1 MQESVRIGFLGSG
14 GIAQSHAYALD
25 ALKYYYKNIP
35 HIEKVLVASPTP
47 THREGFAQ
55 RFVFGEA
62 VQPEAVWERE
72 DIDTLYILGTNET
85 HTPQLLK
92 AAAMPSIRR
101 IYVEKP
107 IGISQQDIEDLQAL
121 NNRGHDKFIMVG
133 FQFLQ
138 KSPLRKAIDHWR
150 SGAFGAP
157 VHFRAEYF
165 HDSYL
170 DPAYRKKRSGR
181 LLPIPQQG
189 AAVDLGSHPLSLLT
203 AFLGDTLVVK
213 TAAISGGFKDVPKHS
228 DLCTTLL
235 LEEPTSGAIG
245 TLVASRISPGTGDLL
260 KIDIWGTR
268 GALLFSTENPDCYQ
282 TYLPD
287 EGWRTHQVNSD
298 YAPIST
304 FPADYTPSGWLRAL
318 VHNHYLFL
326 GGEAGIS
333 IIPDLAHGIQVQ
345 RLLQQTAEY
354 ILSA

>member
-1 MQESVRIGFLGSG
+1 MKTSLRIGFLGSG

-25 ALKYYYKNIP
+25 ALKYYYKDAP
-35 HIEKVLVASPTP
+35 HVEKVLVSSPTP
-47 THREGFAQ
+47 AHREAFAQ
-55 RFVFGEA
+55 RFFFQEA
-62 VQPEAVWERE
+62 VEPQAVWARQ

-92 AAAMPSIRR
+92 AAKIPSIQR

-107 IGISQQDIEDLQAL
+107 IGISQQDIDDLQAL
-121 NNRGHDKFIMVG
+121 DNSPHGKFIMVG

-138 KSPLRKAIDHWR
+138 KSPLRKAIAHWH

-157 VHFRAEYF
+157 VHFRAEYL
-165 HDSYL
+165 HDSYI
-170 DPAYRKKRSGR
+170 DSAYRKKRAGR

-189 AAVDLGSHPLSLLT
+189 ATVDLGSHPLSLLT
-203 AFLGDTLVVK
+203 AFLGNKLVVK
-213 TAAISGGFKDVPKHS
+213 TAAISGSFEDVPKYS

-235 LEEPTSGAIG
+235 LEEPTSGAAG

-260 KIDIWGTR
+260 KIEIWGTH
-268 GALLFSTENPDCYQ
+268 GALLFSTTNPDSYQ

-287 EGWRTHQVNSD
+287 QGWNTVKILSD
-298 YAPIST
+298 YSPAST
-304 FPADYTPSGWLRAL
+304 FPAHYTPSGWLRAL

-326 GGEAGIS
+326 GGEPNIS

-345 RLLQQTAEY
+345 RLLQQTAEH